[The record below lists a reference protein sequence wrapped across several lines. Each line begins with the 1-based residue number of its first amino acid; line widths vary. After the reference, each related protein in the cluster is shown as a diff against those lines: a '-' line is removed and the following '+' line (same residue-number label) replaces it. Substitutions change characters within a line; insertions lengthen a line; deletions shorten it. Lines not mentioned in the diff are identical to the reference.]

1 LPYSLS
7 CPGAATLVKTL
18 SLRVLINLSHKENNA
33 KLNVKHRFQ
42 EIVSNPAQ
50 YPLFASNAD
59 NAQLPFYDLEGNR
72 YPHFNNN
79 LQTAYYLD
87 ESFVSL
93 LQDLRDPRL
102 FRLADRAPQGASL
115 PENDFSAYGGLSGS
129 APLDENTRKAVAG
142 EASKIAPRYYNN
154 PVNEPSLAVGY
165 AELQF
170 ILAEAVV
177 RGWISGDAASFYRN
191 GIEASMAFYK
201 VPEAAIAE
209 YLAREEVQLQ
219 AGKELE
225 MILTQK
231 YIAFF
236 MNSGWQPF
244 YEQRRTGFPA
254 FDVSGSGVLND
265 KMIPKRWMYPESE
278 FDLNRAQVEAAISH
292 QYPSGDNINGAMWLL
307 QSE

>member
-1 LPYSLS
+1 MIKLKKLLLIDDDTTANYLNERIVRELQIAEEVQVLHNGRQGWITSLP
-7 CPGAATLVKTL
+7 T
-18 SLRVLINLSHKENNA
+18 
-33 KLNVKHRFQ
+33 
-42 EIVSNPAQ
+42 
-50 YPLFASNAD
+50 
-59 NAQLPFYDLEGNR
+59 GNR
-72 YPHFNNN
+72 YPYFNNNN

-115 PENDFSAYGGLSGS
+115 PENDFSAYGGLKGS
-129 APLDENTRKAVAG
+129 AALDENSQQVVAG

-231 YIAFF
+231 YIAF
-236 MNSGWQPF
+236 
-244 YEQRRTGFPA
+244 
-254 FDVSGSGVLND
+254 L
-265 KMIPKRWMYPESE
+265 
-278 FDLNRAQVEAAISH
+278 
-292 QYPSGDNINGAMWLL
+292 
-307 QSE
+307 